1 MRKTTNLQD
10 YMRVSKYARTK
21 ADNTKET
28 WEEAVARVMGMHSS
42 AKNIFDILP
51 TQSSLVWDMYNN
63 QEVVGAQRSLQYGG
77 EQLLKH
83 NMRMYN
89 CSGSLLNRT
98 NFFNQLFY
106 ILLCGAGAGY
116 RLHKDY
122 VEMMPKLQ
130 QPLTGGDVIVIDDSI
145 EGWADSILHLMEAYF
160 YAKPLPT
167 FDYSIIRPEGAYIS
181 GGFSA
186 PGPDPLRQCIIK
198 VNNIL
203 KTAIGRHLTT
213 FECHRISCII
223 GDAVISGGIRRSA
236 LIAMFELDDIEM
248 LTCKTGNWYTKY
260 PELARANNSVVL
272 NPDEVDYKQFEEIFE
287 YIKQYGEPGIIFSRH
302 KDMVVNPCCFTGDTK
317 IAIAD
322 GQNSVTIKELAEKG
336 GTHPVYSA
344 RPSKYSSKGWKT
356 EVKSAFAFK
365 SGEKSIV
372 EVHLSNGNVV
382 RTTEDHRFALP
393 SGNYKEAKDL
403 KGETLVNFSAIKE
416 KNYRLINSVS
426 DGHSKQHRLLWEYTN
441 GSIPTGY
448 HIDHIELNKGD
459 FIDNLQ
465 LLEASEHMAK
475 TSTERLGENN
485 GIHKIKND
493 PRYRNNLSAAASC
506 ANNPRYSGL
515 TDEYLISVGRQVLDS
530 GLPLT
535 RPNVSKVEPN
545 FPKNFS
551 KNRFKG
557 SWTYYKQIVLGD
569 IQYEVPEVP
578 EYIEKPARDLSKF
591 TDAITVVDVIYTNE
605 IEEVYDLTVEDNHN
619 FFIITEEFGEDN
631 VESVG
636 VLVHNC
642 EVGMY
647 PIIKDSKGEERYGF
661 SLCNLTEIPITNI
674 KDEAH
679 FYKACEAAATLGTI
693 QATYTDFPYLIE
705 SDGFNPSE
713 EIVKR
718 DALIGVG
725 LTGMYDN
732 PTLSFNAEI
741 QKNGAKIVKTANR
754 VAAKALGINDAARTT
769 VIKPSGNGSQLYGT
783 ASGIHPRHA
792 KNYIRHIQANN
803 NEQALKEFIKL
814 NPDSV
819 IPSIYNPNGES
830 VIGFAVKAP
839 DTAVVRKDL
848 STKEF
853 IDNVVKTQNAWI
865 TEGTNLDHP
874 FYREFPEMKD
884 LTHNVSNTITVRN
897 GEWDIAK
904 DVIWENRNNLCG
916 ISMLSEVELDYNQMP
931 FTEVLMPTELV
942 KEYGDAAILS
952 SGLVVDG
959 LEVFDDLWA
968 ACDTAITVSQGAPRA
983 YSKDISVSKEKV
995 LQAVSSR
1002 LTEDLQ
1008 YNCDYNGSCV
1018 KRVEDIIHIMK
1029 FKSDEQNDWVRR
1041 FVKFAH
1047 RYFNDDLVQCMN
1059 CLKHV
1064 SLYHKWCK
1072 LQEATL
1078 IDWDAIK
1085 WDNVL
1090 TRAGSDTAQ
1099 GCSGGKCEI

>member
-21 ADNTKET
+21 VDNTKET
-28 WEEAVARVMGMHSS
+28 WEEAVARVMEMHSK
-42 AKNIFDILP
+42 AKSIFDILP
-51 TQSSLVWDMYNN
+51 EQSSLVWDMYNN
-63 QEVVGAQRSLQYGG
+63 QEVVGAQRALQYGG
-77 EQLLKH
+77 EQLIKH

-122 VEMMPKLQ
+122 IEMMPTIQ
-130 QPLTGGDVIVIDDSI
+130 QPLTGGDTIVIEDSI

-160 YAKPLPT
+160 YNKPLPV
-167 FDYSIIRPEGAYIS
+167 FDYSVIRPEGAYIS

-186 PGPDPLRQCIIK
+186 PGPDPLKRCIDK
-198 VNNIL
+198 VNGIL

-213 FECHRISCII
+213 FECHRIACII

-236 LIAMFELDDIEM
+236 LIAMFELDDLEM
-248 LTCKTGNWYTKY
+248 LSCKTGNWYTKY

-272 NPDEVDYKQFEEIFE
+272 NPDEVDYKQFEEIFN
-287 YIKQYGEPGIIFSRH
+287 YIKQYGEPGIVFSRH
-302 KDMVVNPCCFTGDTK
+302 KNMVVNPCCVSGETR
-317 IAIAD
+317 I
-322 GQNSVTIKELAEKG
+322 ELADEIMSIKDM
-336 GTHPVYSA
+336 A
-344 RPSKYSSKGWKT
+344 ERK
-356 EVKSAFAFK
+356 EIFIVKSYNELTKSIVYQPAFAFK
-365 SGEKSIV
+365 SGHKQCYDLQVQEGEGLLRSI
-372 EVHLSNGNVV
+372 
-382 RTTEDHRFALP
+382 RMTDDHRVYVSIDESEFTWMTLDELRFHSNSDIRILTSHISKVAE
-393 SGNYKEAKDL
+393 KHAKV
-403 KGETLVNFSAIKE
+403 VN
-416 KNYRLINSVS
+416 
-426 DGHSKQHRLLWEYTN
+426 
-441 GSIPTGY
+441 
-448 HIDHIELNKGD
+448 
-459 FIDNLQ
+459 
-465 LLEASEHMAK
+465 
-475 TSTERLGENN
+475 
-485 GIHKIKND
+485 IHTVGMED
-493 PRYRNNLSAAASC
+493 VY
-506 ANNPRYSGL
+506 
-515 TDEYLISVGRQVLDS
+515 DISVYS
-530 GLPLT
+530 T
-535 RPNVSKVEPN
+535 
-545 FPKNFS
+545 
-551 KNRFKG
+551 
-557 SWTYYKQIVLGD
+557 
-569 IQYEVPEVP
+569 
-578 EYIEKPARDLSKF
+578 
-591 TDAITVVDVIYTNE
+591 
-605 IEEVYDLTVEDNHN
+605 HN
-619 FFIITEEFGEDN
+619 FFATIDAVTS
-631 VESVG
+631 SV
-636 VLVHNC
+636 LLHNC

-647 PIIKDSKGEERYGF
+647 PIIKDSKGEERYGW

-679 FYKACEAAATLGTI
+679 FYKACEAAAALGTI
-693 QATYTDFPYLIE
+693 QATYTDFPYLAE
-705 SDGFNPSE
+705 EDGFNPSE

-732 PTLSFNAEI
+732 PSLSFNEEI
-741 QKNGAKIVKTANR
+741 QRNGAKIVKTANR
-754 VAAKALGINDAARTT
+754 VAANALGINAAARTT

-803 NEQALKEFIKL
+803 NEQSLKEFKKI

-819 IPSIYNPNGES
+819 VPSIYNPSGES

-839 DTAVVRKDL
+839 DTAVVRKDI

-853 IDNVVKTQNAWI
+853 IENVVKTQSTWI
-865 TEGTNLDHP
+865 AEGTNLDHP
-874 FYREFPEMKD
+874 FYKEYPEMAD
-884 LTHNVSNTITVRN
+884 LTHNVSNTITVRT

-904 DVIWENRNNLCG
+904 DTIWENRDNLCG

-931 FTEVLMPTELV
+931 FTEVLMPEELV

-959 LEVFDDLWA
+959 LEVFDDLWT
-968 ACDTAITVSQGAPRA
+968 ACDTAITVAQKTPRA

-995 LQAVSSR
+995 LQAVSNR

-1008 YNCDYNGSCV
+1008 YDCDYNGSCV

-1029 FKSDEQNDWVRR
+1029 FKADEQNDWVRR

-1047 RYFNDDLVQCMN
+1047 RHFNDDLIQCMN

-1078 IDWDAIK
+1078 IDWDSIK
-1085 WDNVL
+1085 WENVL
-1090 TRAGSDTAQ
+1090 QRAGSDTAQ